1 MIKESAS
8 SCRWL
13 NITHVAF
20 HMQTCYSDYWNLQ
33 LQDFDYQHMQV
44 ETCEWILSFTVSQP
58 LLWLLMAQE
67 EADTLIIS
75 AEISKGGKNEHI
87 ITHDTDVMVLAL

>member
-1 MIKESAS
+1 
-8 SCRWL
+8 
-13 NITHVAF
+13 
-20 HMQTCYSDYWNLQ
+20 MQTCYSAYWNLQ

-44 ETCEWILSFTVSQP
+44 ETCEWILSFNVSQP

-75 AEISKGGKNEHI
+75 AEIFKAGKNEYI